1 MQKTPDSS
9 KDIVRSSKRPAT
21 GTLSS
26 YALKFGQITG
36 GRNRK
41 VLEGP
46 MGYRMDGLVNGVS
59 KQGIS
64 AIKDVLKDE
73 GYKI

>member
-1 MQKTPDSS
+1 
-9 KDIVRSSKRPAT
+9 
-21 GTLSS
+21 
-26 YALKFGQITG
+26 
-36 GRNRK
+36 
-41 VLEGP
+41 